1 MKTERIIFFLFFS
14 SPLVG
19 KALKVW
25 GQIGFGVVLA
35 LSAYFIYINYVTN
48 PEFYKSLKLSREV
61 GKKSSHEQSAK

>member
-1 MKTERIIFFLFFS
+1 MNYIVLFFS

-19 KALKVW
+19 RALNIW

-35 LSAYFIYINYVTN
+35 LSAYFVYINYLTN

-61 GKKSSHEQSAK
+61 GKKGSHEQPAK